1 MMVVNESNLH
11 NYTTIHDSFGTSLG
25 EAYELKEIIRKQ
37 FYRLYT
43 EYEPLK
49 DFREQAEELIGE
61 SLEDIE
67 EPTKGI
73 LDISEVLTSTYIF
86 H

>member
-1 MMVVNESNLH
+1 MMVVNESSLQ

-25 EAYELKEIIRKQ
+25 EAYKLKEVIRQQ
-37 FYRLYT
+37 FYKLYT

-49 DFREQAEELIGE
+49 DFRRQAEELIGE
-61 SLEDIE
+61 SLEEIE
-67 EPTKGI
+67 EPTKGE